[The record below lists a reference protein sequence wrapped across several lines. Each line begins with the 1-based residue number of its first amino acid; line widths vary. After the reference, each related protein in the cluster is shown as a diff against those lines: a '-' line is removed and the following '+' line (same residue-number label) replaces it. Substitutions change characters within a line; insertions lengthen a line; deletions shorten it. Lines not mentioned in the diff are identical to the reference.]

1 MSKPVKSSIKHSDI
15 HHHDLQLMILMQ
27 LVVREL
33 HFKKVQ
39 NKIAI
44 SIKLFNVQKGGSVSS
59 AKILV
64 FLFEKI
70 YVRVSISL
78 ARALSKFEKKYLF
91 FT

>member
-1 MSKPVKSSIKHSDI
+1 M
-15 HHHDLQLMILMQ
+15 
-27 LVVREL
+27 E
-33 HFKKVQ
+33 

-78 ARALSKFEKKYLF
+78 ARALSKLEKKVPLLYMTSKLETRETLWSAAF
-91 FT
+91 

>member
-1 MSKPVKSSIKHSDI
+1 M
-15 HHHDLQLMILMQ
+15 
-27 LVVREL
+27 
-33 HFKKVQ
+33 Q

>member
-1 MSKPVKSSIKHSDI
+1 M
-15 HHHDLQLMILMQ
+15 
-27 LVVREL
+27 
-33 HFKKVQ
+33 Q

-64 FLFEKI
+64 FLLEKI

-78 ARALSKFEKKYLF
+78 ARVLSKFEKKYLF

>member
-1 MSKPVKSSIKHSDI
+1 MCGNF
-15 HHHDLQLMILMQ
+15 
-27 LVVREL
+27 

-64 FLFEKI
+64 FLLEKI